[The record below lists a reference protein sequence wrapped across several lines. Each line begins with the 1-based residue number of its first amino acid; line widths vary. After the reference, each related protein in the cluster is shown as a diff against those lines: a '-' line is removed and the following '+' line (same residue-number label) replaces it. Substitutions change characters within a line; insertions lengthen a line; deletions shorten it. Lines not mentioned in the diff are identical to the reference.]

1 MINSVRNTV
10 LAIANKNNYGY
21 IAPQDFN
28 LYAQQAQ
35 MDLFE
40 DYFYQYNSWIVKQ
53 NQRVSGTGY
62 ADIVKSL
69 VEVIDEFSV
78 TKGLI
83 KQGNSMYF
91 LPDDYYFISKINNY
105 PNFITSGTN
114 NLNSVNNLVGD
125 STAAFAASGVL
136 PGQIIV
142 NTTAGSTYKGFSA
155 YVVSVDSLTQLTLSS
170 NIFPV
175 TVPASASGNTY
186 SIFTTAGIVEA
197 ERVNQNKIFY
207 LNNSPLTAPSV
218 GYPAYVLGGA
228 TTGITGDST
237 TGKVGNSI
245 TVYPTSLTTG
255 GSMIAEYVRY
265 PLPPNWTYAS
275 VLAGGAP
282 VFNSAA
288 ADYQDFELPLS
299 DEPGLVAKIC
309 QYIGIEIRE
318 PAVHQFGIQEIAED
332 NQTQG

>member
-21 IAPQDFN
+21 ISPQDFN

-35 MDLFE
+35 MDMFE
-40 DYFYQYNSWIVKQ
+40 DYFYQYNNWIVKQ

-78 TKGLI
+78 TKGLL

-91 LPDDYYFISKINNY
+91 LPDDYYFISKINHY
-105 PNFITSGTN
+105 PNFIVSGTN
-114 NLNSVNNLVGD
+114 NLNTVFNQVSD
-125 STAAFAASGVL
+125 SNSTFITSGVL

-142 NTTAGSTYKGFSA
+142 NTTSGSTYKGFSA
-155 YVVSVDSLTQLTLSS
+155 YVVSVDSQTQLTLST
-170 NIFPV
+170 NILPV
-175 TVPASASGNTY
+175 ADPAAASGNTF
-186 SIFTTAGIVEA
+186 SIFTTTGIVEA

-207 LNNSPLTAPSV
+207 LNNSPLTAPSA

-228 TTGITGDST
+228 TTNITGVST

-245 TVYPTSLTTG
+245 TVYPTTLTTE

-265 PLPPNWTYAS
+265 PLPPNWTYATILS
-275 VLAGGAP
+275 GGAP

-299 DEPGLVAKIC
+299 DEPGIVAKIC
-309 QYIGIEIRE
+309 QYIGVEIRE
-318 PAVHQFGIQEIAED
+318 AEVFQFGQSQIAEE

>member
-1 MINSVRNTV
+1 MGVMINSVRNTV

-21 IAPQDFN
+21 VSPQDFN

-40 DYFYQYNSWIVKQ
+40 DYFYQYNNWLTKE

-69 VEVIDEFSV
+69 VEVIDSFSV
-78 TKGLI
+78 TKSL
-83 KQGNSMYF
+83 KQQASNFYN
-91 LPDDYYFISKINNY
+91 LPDDYYFINKVNYY
-105 PNFITSGTN
+105 PNYISGAVTTGLATN
-114 NLNSVNNLVGD
+114 KLID
-125 STAAFAASGVL
+125 AAATFVTTGTVKA
-136 PGQIIV
+136 GQYVV
-142 NTTAGSTYKGFSA
+142 NTSAGNYGGISA
-155 YVVSVDSLTQLTLSS
+155 YVVSVDSNTQLTLSANPFGVAATVGNS
-170 NIFPV
+170 YAIF
-175 TVPASASGNTY
+175 NT
-186 SIFTTAGIVEA
+186 SGIVEV

-228 TTGITGDST
+228 TTKITGDASS
-237 TGKVGNSI
+237 GQLGNTI
-245 TVYPTSLTTG
+245 TVYPTTIIQN
-255 GSMIAEYVRY
+255 GSVSAEYVRY
-265 PLPPNWTYAS
+265 PSPPKWTYLN
-275 VLAGGAP
+275 VGGTTGSP
-282 VFNSAA
+282 EFDSSQ

-299 DEPGLVAKIC
+299 DEPGIVAKIC

-318 PAVHQFGIQEIAED
+318 ADVYQFGKQEELLD